1 MPHGECYETKVQG
14 PPCLSAT
21 PKAGVKQYNYVT
33 GPDFAAHALQGL
45 DEMAGYFN
53 QGILSAH
60 VDRVFPLADA
70 ALAFNYSAG
79 PGAGGG
85 RRRRPHWQNRDQHS
99 GLPDVQ

>member
-79 PGAGGG
+79 PGEGGVG
-85 RRRRPHWQNRDQHS
+85 DHIGKIAISMQ
-99 GLPDVQ
+99 